1 MSKDS
6 PLCGGR
12 RKTLYAAHASTCI
25 ALCRYRILY
34 IDDRKMPSV
43 GRWIEKL
50 CNSAHV
56 RIRWLVSNAKPQCG
70 DWLKTRYGHVWPYL
84 VVGRY
89 LPKVHNQEYTWKSEV
104 FKGTTCMEI
113 VCLEARKLGMD
124 EYSGQRNGSNDEK
137 KAVNLKPK
145 GGNLYLYV
153 ACLVNIQ
160 LVMENSWDSFYQNYP
175 IHQHTL
181 ALDDTNT

>member
-34 IDDRKMPSV
+34 IYIYIYIYIDDRKMPSV

-50 CNSAHV
+50 CNSPHV
-56 RIRWLVSNAKPQCG
+56 RIRWLVSNANPQYG
-70 DWLKTRYGHVWPYL
+70 DRLKTRYGHAWPYL

-89 LPKVHNQEYTWKSEV
+89 LPKVHNQEYSWKSEV
-104 FKGTTCMEI
+104 FTGTTCKEI

-124 EYSGQRNGSNDEK
+124 EYSG
-137 KAVNLKPK
+137 
-145 GGNLYLYV
+145 
-153 ACLVNIQ
+153 
-160 LVMENSWDSFYQNYP
+160 
-175 IHQHTL
+175 
-181 ALDDTNT
+181 